1 MEQSRMKTL
10 SLKTIA
16 GLCAAASVLSIGA
29 VAIAQD
35 GQGPGPRGGRGAAM
49 RNMDPAE
56 RGQRLHDELQI
67 TAAQEA
73 AFQTWQAA
81 MQPPAERPDR
91 QALRNL
97 TTPQRLDQE
106 LAMAAQRQAQMKV
119 RADATKRFY
128 NQLTAAQRTTM
139 DNLPPMALAMD
150 GPGGRGPG
158 GPGRGPGGRRGPGGP
173 GGGGGFDPNAGFGQ
187 PQSFNG
193 Q

>member
-1 MEQSRMKTL
+1 MKTL

-16 GLCAAASVLSIGA
+16 GLCCAASVLSISA

-35 GQGPGPRGGRGAAM
+35 GGPPQRGPGGRGAAM
-49 RNMDPAE
+49 RNMDPAQ
-56 RGQRLHDELQI
+56 RAQRLHDELQI
-67 TAAQEA
+67 TPAQEA

-81 MQPPAERPDR
+81 MQPPAERPERPDR
-91 QALRNL
+91 AGL

-139 DNLPPMALAMD
+139 DSLPPLVLAD
-150 GPGGRGPG
+150 GGPGGRGPG
-158 GPGRGPGGRRGPGGP
+158 GQPRDGMGRGPGGRRGPGG
-173 GGGGGFDPNAGFGQ
+173 GGPRGGDGGFGPT
-187 PQSFNG
+187 QSFIS